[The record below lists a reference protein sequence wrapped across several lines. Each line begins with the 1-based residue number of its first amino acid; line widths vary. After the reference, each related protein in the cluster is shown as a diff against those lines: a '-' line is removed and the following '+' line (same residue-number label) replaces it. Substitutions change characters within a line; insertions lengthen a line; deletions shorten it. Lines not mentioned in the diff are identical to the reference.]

1 MINDKIIVKIL
12 KSALY
17 GFIWLQDTIK
27 RLEMIKI
34 TGLITR
40 EYIEREYVQA
50 IREFQCAHSEDEQWK
65 ARKTMARL
73 EDIAMHEFG
82 FDYSDYLEKLKVEVK
97 KCQ

>member
-17 GFIWLQDTIK
+17 GFIWLQNTIK

-40 EYIEREYVQA
+40 EYIEREYSQA
-50 IREFQCAHSEDEQWK
+50 IIEFQCSHTEDEQWQ
-65 ARKTMARL
+65 ARNTMARL
-73 EDIAMHEFG
+73 ENIAMHEFG
-82 FDYSDYLEKLKVEVK
+82 FDYADKLETLKRGL
-97 KCQ
+97 